1 MPLVPLII
9 LALVF
14 LVGAVALAIGH
25 KGWHWAT
32 VTAAWL
38 VLLTSIGAFFLV
50 GMVGKREQ
58 EWRRLVGA
66 YQGSIARERDA
77 LVPQGG
83 TALRPDPSLKSLA
96 TLEDER
102 DRWTRVRDRIN
113 TWRGRQWDDALFV
126 PPADGRPGSVTINGL
141 ENSTIH
147 PGAEFYLFDATPI
160 EQGGRF
166 LGAFRVETVDKNV
179 FAVSAIS
186 APDAADQKALAQPR
200 DGKVIVYEDLPV
212 DRSFAFYRT
221 PVPTVPADGSSDV
234 PAPPPAATEDAVPAA
249 TKSDP
254 EAMLRHLE
262 RKLEELRLHETALG
276 GAAAA
281 AEAGSDA
288 APADPA
294 ADPALDPAADSAA
307 GTVAADGGPAPGQA
321 RTVPDPALSET
332 PPLGVRW
339 ARVVFA
345 KPFDYTWPDGSMTS
359 FAAGEVLPALPADQV
374 AVLRERGAD
383 FTSTWSIPP
392 GLYWAKV
399 EFRQAHT
406 LPRAQ
411 GEALEFAEG
420 AKATFDL
427 ESAKA
432 LAAQG
437 VVTIDSVVF
446 RRPLSDGNVALRGAG
461 VQNTAGRP
469 LAIDVNGL
477 VVIRRIL
484 EEEKRAIDS
493 SIAQLRNAKESTESE
508 IALRKE
514 EAGEL
519 EDDLGHWATDVAE
532 SQRTADAFAARVT
545 AARRELAGLET
556 AIVGL
561 GREFT
566 AGTAA
571 LVEAID
577 QAAPPPS
584 NPPLPAA
591 AAR

>member
-14 LVGAVALAIGH
+14 LVGAIALAIGH

-66 YQGSIARERDA
+66 YQGSLARERDA

-83 TALRPDPSLKSLA
+83 GSLRVDPALKSLA
-96 TLEDER
+96 ALEDER

-113 TWRGRQWDDALFV
+113 TWRGRQWEDALFV
-126 PPADGRPGSVTINGL
+126 PPADGRAGAVTINGL

-166 LGAFRVETVDKNV
+166 LGAFRVEAVDKNV

-186 APDAADQKALAQPR
+186 TPDAADQKALAQPR

-221 PVPTVPADGSSDV
+221 PVPAAPVDGADPSA
-234 PAPPPAATEDAVPAA
+234 PAPAPAPTDESVPTA

-262 RKLEELRLHETALG
+262 RKLEELRLHETTLG
-276 GAAAA
+276 GAAPPAG
-281 AEAGSDA
+281 EAPDA
-288 APADPA
+288 GVDPAVDPAGDPA
-294 ADPALDPAADSAA
+294 AGA
-307 GTVAADGGPAPGQA
+307 VAADGGPAPGQA

-345 KPFDYTWPDGSMTS
+345 KPFDYTWPDGTVTN

-399 EFRQAHT
+399 EFRQAHS

-432 LAAQG
+432 LAEQG

-461 VQNTAGRP
+461 VQNDSGRP

-493 SIAQLRNAKESTESE
+493 SIAQLRNAKKSTESE
-508 IALRKE
+508 IALRKK

-519 EDDLGHWATDVAE
+519 EDDLTHWATDVVE
-532 SQRTADAFAARVT
+532 SERTAEAFAARVSAT
-545 AARRELAGLET
+545 RRELAGLET
-556 AIVGL
+556 AIVAL

-571 LVEAID
+571 LFEAID
-577 QAAPPPS
+577 QVAPAPS
-584 NPPLPAA
+584 IPPLPAA

>member
-1 MPLVPLII
+1 MPFIPLVI
-9 LALVF
+9 LVLVF

-38 VLLTSIGAFFLV
+38 VLVTAIGAFFLV

-58 EWRRLVGA
+58 EWRALVNA
-66 YQGSIARERDA
+66 YQGSIAREREA
-77 LVPQGG
+77 LVPAGG
-83 TALRPDPSLKSLA
+83 SGLRVDTTLKSLA

-102 DRWTRVRDRIN
+102 DRWSRVRDRID
-113 TWRGRQWDDALFV
+113 TWRGRHWDNAQFV
-126 PPADGRPGSVTINGL
+126 PPADGRPGTVTITGL
-141 ENSTIH
+141 ENTTIH

-160 EQGGRF
+160 EAGGRF

-179 FAVSAIS
+179 FGVSAIS

-200 DGKVIVYEDLPV
+200 DGQVIVYEDLPV

-221 PVPTVPADGSSDV
+221 PVPAAPADGAA
-234 PAPPPAATEDAVPAA
+234 APDASGDAVPAA
-249 TKSDP
+249 AKSDP
-254 EAMLRHLE
+254 EAMLKHLE
-262 RKLEELRLHETALG
+262 RKLEELRLHETTL

-281 AEAGSDA
+281 PAPEAGEGDP
-288 APADPA
+288 PA
-294 ADPALDPAADSAA
+294 
-307 GTVAADGGPAPGQA
+307 GVE
-321 RTVPDPALSET
+321 RTVPDPAGSAT

-345 KPFDYTWPDGSMTS
+345 KPFEYTWPDGTMTS

-374 AVLRERGAD
+374 EVLRQRGAD

-392 GLYWAKV
+392 GLYWANV
-399 EFRQAHT
+399 TFRQAHS

-411 GEALEFAEG
+411 GEAIEMAEG
-420 AKATFDL
+420 ATATFDL
-427 ESAKA
+427 DTAKA
-432 LAAQG
+432 LADQG
-437 VVTIDSVVF
+437 VVTIGSVIF

-461 VQNTAGRP
+461 VQNSDGRP
-469 LAIDVNGL
+469 LSIDVNGL

-493 SIAQLRNAKESTESE
+493 SIDQLRNAKESTESE
-508 IALRKE
+508 IGLRRE

-519 EDDLGHWATDVAE
+519 RDDLGHWETDVAE
-532 SQRTADAFAARVT
+532 SLRVADAFAGRLA
-545 AARRELAGLET
+545 AARRDLAGMET
-556 AIVGL
+556 AIVEL

-566 AGTAA
+566 GGTAA

-577 QAAPPPS
+577 QSAPPPTRL
-584 NPPLPAA
+584 PLPAD

>member
-77 LVPQGG
+77 LVAQGG
-83 TALRPDPSLKSLA
+83 ANLRPDPTLKSLS

-102 DRWTRVRDRIN
+102 DRWSRVRDRIN
-113 TWRGRQWDDALFV
+113 TWRGRHWDDALFV

-221 PVPTVPADGSSDV
+221 PVPAAPADGSTDA
-234 PAPPPAATEDAVPAA
+234 PAPASTDGTVPAA
-249 TKSDP
+249 AKTDP
-254 EAMLRHLE
+254 GEMLRHLE

-276 GAAAA
+276 DAAGPA
-281 AEAGSDA
+281 AEAGGDA
-288 APADPA
+288 AGAVPAGDPAADPA
-294 ADPALDPAADSAA
+294 ADPTG
-307 GTVAADGGPAPGQA
+307 GTVVADGDPPPGA
-321 RTVPDPALSET
+321 TRTVPDPSLSET

-345 KPFDYTWPDGSMTS
+345 SPFDYTWPDGTVTN

-427 ESAKA
+427 DSAKA
-432 LAAQG
+432 LAEQG
-437 VVTIDSVVF
+437 VVTIESVVF

-493 SIAQLRNAKESTESE
+493 SIAQLRNAKESTQSE
-508 IALRKE
+508 IALRRE

-532 SQRTADAFAARVT
+532 SQRTAEAFAARVSQ
-545 AARRELAGLET
+545 ARRELSGLET
-556 AIVGL
+556 AIVAL

-566 AGTAA
+566 AGTSA

-577 QAAPPPS
+577 QTAPPPS

>member
-1 MPLVPLII
+1 
-9 LALVF
+9 
-14 LVGAVALAIGH
+14 
-25 KGWHWAT
+25 
-32 VTAAWL
+32 
-38 VLLTSIGAFFLV
+38 
-50 GMVGKREQ
+50 
-58 EWRRLVGA
+58 
-66 YQGSIARERDA
+66 
-77 LVPQGG
+77 
-83 TALRPDPSLKSLA
+83 
-96 TLEDER
+96 
-102 DRWTRVRDRIN
+102 
-113 TWRGRQWDDALFV
+113 
-126 PPADGRPGSVTINGL
+126 
-141 ENSTIH
+141 
-147 PGAEFYLFDATPI
+147 
-160 EQGGRF
+160 
-166 LGAFRVETVDKNV
+166 
-179 FAVSAIS
+179 
-186 APDAADQKALAQPR
+186 
-200 DGKVIVYEDLPV
+200 
-212 DRSFAFYRT
+212 
-221 PVPTVPADGSSDV
+221 
-234 PAPPPAATEDAVPAA
+234 
-249 TKSDP
+249 
-254 EAMLRHLE
+254 
-262 RKLEELRLHETALG
+262 
-276 GAAAA
+276 
-281 AEAGSDA
+281 
-288 APADPA
+288 
-294 ADPALDPAADSAA
+294 
-307 GTVAADGGPAPGQA
+307 
-321 RTVPDPALSET
+321 VPDPALSET

-339 ARVVFA
+339 ARIVFA
-345 KPFDYTWPDGSMTS
+345 KPFDYTWPDGTVTR
-359 FAAGEVLPALPADQV
+359 FAAGEVLPALPAEQV

-392 GLYWAKV
+392 GLYWAEV
-399 EFRQAHT
+399 RFRQAHT

-432 LAAQG
+432 LAEQG
-437 VVTIDSVVF
+437 VVAIDSVVF

-508 IALRKE
+508 IALRRE

-532 SQRTADAFAARVT
+532 SARTADAFAARVT

-556 AIVGL
+556 AIVAL

-577 QAAPPPS
+577 QTAPPPS
-584 NPPLPAA
+584 IPPLPAA